1 MVAPAGVLA
10 KVARSFWPTGRFMLN
25 TVGCAGL
32 SSPSLTIGL
41 PTSTVRASEIATAG
55 VAVVAVVGV
64 GAVLAV
70 GAGDWVIGVTGSVGL
85 VAAGGEVLV
94 PLLVVVIDRPI
105 KKIGM
110 TIKTNV
116 AAAEPK
122 ASPHGEFKIPRS
134 GFCCGG

>member
-10 KVARSFWPTGRFMLN
+10 KVARSFWPTGRFILK

-32 SSPSLTIGL
+32 SNPSLTIGL

-55 VAVVAVVGV
+55 VVVVVVVAGT
-64 GAVLAV
+64 VLAV
-70 GAGDWVIGVTGSVGL
+70 GAGDCGVGLAGSVGL
-85 VAAGGEVLV
+85 VVVGGMAFGS
-94 PLLVVVIDRPI
+94 LLVVVIDRLI

-110 TIKTNV
+110 TMNISA
-116 AAAEPK
+116 AAAEPN
-122 ASPHGEFKIPRS
+122 ARPQGEFKIPRS